1 VAAFLLR
8 RLLLAIPMVLGV
20 ATLVFVVLEAAPGD
34 ATARYAAPGVS
45 PDALEQM
52 RRNMG
57 LDRPAGERYVRWMG
71 AMLRG
76 DFGVSLSRNEPVRD
90 VLAQTLPNTLL
101 LSATAL
107 LLAFGGGVLLGTV
120 QAVRAGGV
128 VDRGISV
135 TTLFFYSMPSFW
147 LALMLILV
155 FSLQARNAWDWP
167 FWFPAS
173 GMMSL
178 DHGALGWWD
187 RILDRIRHLT
197 LPSVSLALVLAA
209 GIARYMRASLLE
221 VLSQDWIRT
230 ARAKGLPEWRV
241 VVGHAMRNALGPVA
255 TLFGLYLPVLF
266 SGTVVIETVFAWP
279 GMGKLM
285 VDSIFQRDTPVVL
298 AAAFLF
304 ALLVIVGNLVAD
316 VLHALLDPRIRPAG
330 RPR

>member
-1 VAAFLLR
+1 MLALLLR
-8 RLLLAIPMVLGV
+8 RVLLAVPMVLGV
-20 ATLVFVVLEAAPGD
+20 ATLVFVVLELAPGD
-34 ATARYAAPGVS
+34 ATARYAAPGVA
-45 PDALEQM
+45 PEALEQM

-57 LDRPAGERYVRWMG
+57 LDRPAGERYLRWMG
-71 AMLRG
+71 SMIRG
-76 DFGVSLSRNEPVRD
+76 DFGVSLARGEPVRD
-90 VLAQTLPNTLL
+90 VVAGTLPNTLL
-101 LSATAL
+101 LSGTAL
-107 LLAFGGGVLLGTV
+107 ILAFGAGILLGTL
-120 QAVRAGGV
+120 QAVGSGGV
-128 VDRGISV
+128 VDRVISF

-155 FSLQARNAWDWP
+155 FSVQARNVWDWP
-167 FWFPAS
+167 LWFPAS
-173 GMMSL
+173 GMVSV
-178 DHGALGWWD
+178 DHAAMNPLEQVV
-187 RILDRIRHLT
+187 DRIRHLI
-197 LPSVSLALVLAA
+197 LPAISLTLVLAA

-221 VLSQDWIRT
+221 VLSQDWVRT

-241 VVGHAMRNALGPVA
+241 VTGHGLRNAMGPVA

-316 VLHALLDPRIRPAG
+316 ILHALLDPRIRSGKGAA
-330 RPR
+330 